1 MSHVF
6 SQTPDKRNA
15 DKGPEYSEAQKT

>member
-6 SQTPDKRNA
+6 SQTPDKQNP
-15 DKGPEYSEAQKT
+15 DKGPEYSKAQKT